1 MSNKEISTEITAM
14 IFCLV
19 MAVAIGFVV
28 GQLGR
33 QSGVCGGFNRRF
45 AEWVK

>member
-1 MSNKEISTEITAM
+1 MSNKEIWTEITAM

-28 GQLGR
+28 GSEDAR
-33 QSGVCGGFNRRF
+33 RDCAEVSTGGLRNG
-45 AEWVK
+45 